1 MIRYWLPRA
10 AAASCLLLL
19 ALGARPL
26 TAQCVGA
33 GYPLHVTALVPS
45 QLDSAYLHA
54 AARAFAERWQV
65 PSTKRSE
72 YSSWRRVRNR
82 TLPPAPRWA
91 DDWSPGEAHR
101 ARMVVTVFR
110 DGKLRA
116 AEPSSASG
124 DRLFDRSLRT
134 IATDPM
140 PGASE
145 LPPFPTGITA
155 DSIALV
161 VLFGEQEVPDGA
173 GVTRFAFSQQP
184 VRLIPGTLEVN
195 APRSART
202 PAASER
208 RAVVKYDVD
217 ADGSVPAASIEILE
231 SSDRDLAAAIRDG
244 LAKVRF
250 KPAEND
256 CRAIRMTVLQRFGN

>member
-1 MIRYWLPRA
+1 MIRHTFLRTA
-10 AAASCLLLL
+10 VTSCLLLL
-19 ALGARPL
+19 ALKARPL

-33 GYPLHVTALVPS
+33 GYPLRVAALAPS

-54 AARAFAERWQV
+54 AARAFSERWQV

-101 ARMVVTVFR
+101 ARMIVTVFR

-116 AEPSSASG
+116 ADPSPASG

-140 PGASE
+140 PGAS
-145 LPPFPTGITA
+145 PPPPIPAGITA

-161 VLFGEQEVPDGA
+161 VLLGEQEVHGEA
-173 GVTRFAFSQQP
+173 GISRFAFAQQP
-184 VRLIPGTLEVN
+184 VRLIPGSLEVN

-244 LAKVRF
+244 LAKARF

>member
-1 MIRYWLPRA
+1 MIRCWLTRA
-10 AAASCLLLL
+10 AGATGLIAL
-19 ALGARPL
+19 ALGSGPL
-26 TAQCVGA
+26 AAQCVGA
-33 GYPLHVTALVPS
+33 GYPLHVTALAPS
-45 QLDSAYLHA
+45 QIDSAYLHA
-54 AARAFAERWQV
+54 AARALADRWQV

-91 DDWSPGEAHR
+91 DDWSPDASHR
-101 ARMVVTVFR
+101 ARMTVTLFR

-134 IATDPM
+134 LATDPM
-140 PGASE
+140 PGATA
-145 LPPFPTGITA
+145 LPPFPSGITA
-155 DSIALV
+155 DSLV
-161 VLFGEQEVPDGA
+161 LELRFGEQEVPAGA
-173 GVTRFAFSQQP
+173 GVVRFAFAQQP

-195 APRSART
+195 APRGART
-202 PAASER
+202 PAVSER

-217 ADGSVPAASIEILE
+217 TDGSVPAASIEILE
-231 SSDRDLAAAIRDG
+231 SSDRDLVAAIRDG
-244 LAKVRF
+244 LAKARF

-256 CRAIRMTVLQRFGN
+256 CRPIRMTVLQRFGN